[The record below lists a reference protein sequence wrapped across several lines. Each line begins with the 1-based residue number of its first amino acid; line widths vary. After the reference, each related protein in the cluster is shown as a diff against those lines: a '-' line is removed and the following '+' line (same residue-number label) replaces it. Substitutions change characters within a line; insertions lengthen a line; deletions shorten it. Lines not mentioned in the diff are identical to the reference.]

1 MINIHRY
8 DNGQY
13 FPHTGHATCEGTGEG
28 KGFNINIPF
37 SGSTQAE
44 YGDPEYLAAFRS
56 AFALW
61 NNLDNIAHDGT
72 KQGISCLLLSLV
84 L

>member
-1 MINIHRY
+1 MEHGNGLQQAFYNDPNVLVINIHRY

-56 AFALW
+56 AFAL
-61 NNLDNIAHDGT
+61 
-72 KQGISCLLLSLV
+72 
-84 L
+84 